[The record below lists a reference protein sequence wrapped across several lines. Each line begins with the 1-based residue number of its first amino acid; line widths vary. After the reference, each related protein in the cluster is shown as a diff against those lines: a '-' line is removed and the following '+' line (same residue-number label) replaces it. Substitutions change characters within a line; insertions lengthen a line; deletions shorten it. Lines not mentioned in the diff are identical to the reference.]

1 MENCLQPN
9 GAAYHF
15 GGDSINGTAV
25 FSPGYSQQT
34 GGGQKKNLPLSGGG
48 AGETLMVIL
57 TAILLTGGIG
67 WFIKSKSASPGQS
80 FAEKNLNNMKRR
92 KEASELSAEIAASR
106 SQRTQTRLEAQPAIQ
121 QLEDINRRRSEQKN
135 RIKAL
140 ENNIKRNEKN
150 LKKAKEEK
158 AKLDCKD
165 TTTGGSADGAADADG
180 AKKKAEL
187 AAKKKA
193 EAEAKEKATKEAEQ
207 RKCEELNK
215 IIEELNTNLTEDKE
229 SLKNERE
236 TIQVLTVEEAKANEA
251 KEAAAKKEAAATA
264 APAAVDEVQPS
275 AAAEGVDTSSAD
287 EAAVDAVTAAEEA
300 ALAAEKIVE
309 ESEAGPQDP
318 MAPASVSEWITKF
331 DGDLEKVIVKV
342 ETVREKVNKFKGMHA
357 VATLRGEEARTL
369 MTLVEKAIAGVGE
382 AKVKIEEKR
391 ILITTTPSPQNA
403 TLATEEV
410 KGLLLTTK
418 TNLGELKTELTSLKE
433 KIMEHAASG
442 GGSGNVVDLILSE
455 PMVKKI
461 IQNNVAVSGDPNKQY
476 QRVNELLEI
485 IEDVSGSSLSGGG
498 VPIADSI
505 QELLKMVQ
513 EKNTVLQKKKC
524 PDLKEI
530 AQRIVNLEGNILGM
544 NELLEEIDKKRIL
557 RIYGDDV
564 KQVKQKTFTKSKT
577 AKDLLSSRLSKKKK
591 K

>member
-92 KEASELSAEIAASR
+92 KEASELSAEIAAHR

-121 QLEDINRRRSEQKN
+121 QLEDIKRRRSEKKQN
-135 RIKAL
+135 IKDL
-140 ENNIKRNEKN
+140 EDNIKRNEKN
-150 LKKAKEEK
+150 LKKANDKK
-158 AKLDCKD
+158 AKLDCKE
-165 TTTGGSADGAADADG
+165 TTTGGSADGAADEDG

-215 IIEELNTNLTEDKE
+215 IIEELKTNITKDKE
-229 SLKNERE
+229 SLKNVRE

-264 APAAVDEVQPS
+264 APAAVDEVP
-275 AAAEGVDTSSAD
+275 AEGVGTSSAD
-287 EAAVDAVTAAEEA
+287 EAAVDAVKAAEEA

-318 MAPASVSEWITKF
+318 VAPASVSEWITKF

-342 ETVREKVNKFKGMHA
+342 EMVREKVNEFTGKRPEH
-357 VATLRGEEARTL
+357 LRSASEAAIDG
-369 MTLVEKAIAGVGE
+369 LVEKAIAGVGE

-418 TNLGELKTELTSLKE
+418 ANLGKLKTELTSLKE
-433 KIMEHAASG
+433 KIMTVAAHRATGG

-498 VPIADSI
+498 VQIADSI